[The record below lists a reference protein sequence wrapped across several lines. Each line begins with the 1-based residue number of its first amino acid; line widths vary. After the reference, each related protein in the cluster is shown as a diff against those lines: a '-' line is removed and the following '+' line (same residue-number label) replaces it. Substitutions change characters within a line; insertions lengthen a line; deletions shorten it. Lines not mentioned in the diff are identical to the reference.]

1 MVLHTHHE
9 NEYPWNLKSKI
20 REQYSMNKF
29 RSSSTNHFS
38 FSFHLTF
45 HHPFSQTLCYPYLTQ
60 PNLTNT
66 LQPTKPDPIPYDFL
80 RLSSWQYAGDG
91 PQPRLHS
98 CAAVDSRL
106 AAGPLRS
113 PRRCRWHASH
123 GNPNDSAVLQSW
135 WKEDAPHLPR
145 KKKVKLGFL
154 GWGEKVSFFEFSL
167 FFFKLAFE
175 KNWWLVCRCS
185 CFISI
190 LVNHVFLSVRTECTC
205 LTQKDQSYQHDTTK
219 GFIYSLH
226 FAEKSNM
233 EMTKIVL
240 SRNCKK

>member
-1 MVLHTHHE
+1 
-9 NEYPWNLKSKI
+9 
-20 REQYSMNKF
+20 MNKF

-60 PNLTNT
+60 PNPTNT
-66 LQPTKPDPIPYDFL
+66 LQPTKSDPIPYDFL

-135 WKEDAPHLPR
+135 WKEDAPHLYQ
-145 KKKVKLGFL
+145 KKAEAWFFRVGGKIKFFRIFALFLQVGFWKEL
-154 GWGEKVSFFEFSL
+154 VVGLSL
-167 FFFKLAFE
+167 FLLHINSCEPCVPFRPDWMHLFDSKRSKLPT
-175 KNWWLVCRCS
+175 WYR
-185 CFISI
+185 
-190 LVNHVFLSVRTECTC
+190 
-205 LTQKDQSYQHDTTK
+205 
-219 GFIYSLH
+219 
-226 FAEKSNM
+226 
-233 EMTKIVL
+233 
-240 SRNCKK
+240 